1 MTWARAALLAAL
13 CPACHPGAV
22 TEPAPGTS
30 DGATVAPVATPAAP
44 ASTGAAS
51 ATSGA
56 PLAASSSVAD
66 GAAPD
71 PCDERVAQARR
82 SEPLGLV
89 AGDRDL
95 DPGCQWRVDDASEEA
110 TRADLPVNAR
120 LSRGPGILRVN
131 GRIDPTQIG
140 ARLKKVAPAVD
151 ACVKTAMLPEL
162 TLRVRLTIDA
172 GGSVSLVQTDYR
184 YAIDP
189 AVRECV
195 ARAVGRVTFP
205 KPEGGRP
212 VTAVYG
218 FALKAQ

>member
-1 MTWARAALLAAL
+1 MTTRLAAL
-13 CPACHPGAV
+13 ALAAGLLGPACHPAAV
-22 TEPAPGTS
+22 AEPAPGAT
-30 DGATVAPVATPAAP
+30 DGSSVALAETPAAP
-44 ASTGAAS
+44 AS
-51 ATSGA
+51 A
-56 PLAASSSVAD
+56 PGDA
-66 GAAPD
+66 AAPD

-95 DPGCQWRVDDASEEA
+95 DPACQWRVDDASE
-110 TRADLPVNAR
+110 P
-120 LSRGPGILRVN
+120 SRGPGILRVN

-140 ARLKKVAPAVD
+140 ARLKKVGPDVD
-151 ACVKTAMLPEL
+151 ACVAKAMLPEL
-162 TLRVRLTIDA
+162 TLRVRVTIDA
-172 GGSVSLVQTDYR
+172 GGSVSLVQTEYR

-218 FALKAQ
+218 FPVKAQ